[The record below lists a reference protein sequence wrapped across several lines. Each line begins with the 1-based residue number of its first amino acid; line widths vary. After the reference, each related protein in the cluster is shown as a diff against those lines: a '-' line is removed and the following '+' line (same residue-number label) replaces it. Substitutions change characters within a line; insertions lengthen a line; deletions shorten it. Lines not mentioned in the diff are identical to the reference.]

1 MSWNWTVSHQCKSKH
16 YNLVSQSLQGLI
28 NDLHKLDLSEKFLPF
43 AGIFLLKNFRNN
55 LEMLENY
62 LKDWYYTG

>member
-1 MSWNWTVSHQCKSKH
+1 
-16 YNLVSQSLQGLI
+16 LI
-28 NDLHKLDLSEKFLPF
+28 KDLHKLDIPEKFLLF
-43 AGIFLLKNFRNN
+43 AGIFLLKNFRNI